1 MSTADATI
9 ANTSATASA
18 TATPL
23 LRTESLAVTYADGTR
38 ALQPISCSF
47 APGDFVVLLGSSGAG
62 KSTLLRSLN
71 GLVQPSQGR
80 VLVSGL
86 GDIADRR
93 VLRAHRRRT
102 GMVFQQH
109 HLIGRR
115 SVLDNVL
122 LGRLGH
128 HSAWA
133 TWVPWSRAEKEMAL
147 AAIDRVG
154 LIDHALRRA
163 DQLSGGQQQRVGMA
177 RALVQAPQLLLADE
191 PVASLDPATAERLL
205 AQMHDICKTDGLTAI
220 VSLHQVDFARQ
231 FADRIV
237 GLAGGA
243 VVFDGTPAALGED
256 AVLRLYGSHG
266 TQGTDET
273 HGTHGTHDTHPS
285 AEQPSA
291 TQAFNP
297 ERAAA

>member
-1 MSTADATI
+1 MSTADATL
-9 ANTSATASA
+9 ADTRATGSG

-38 ALQPISCSF
+38 ALQPINCSF

-62 KSTLLRSLN
+62 KSTLLRCLN
-71 GLVQPSQGR
+71 GLVQPTQGR
-80 VLVSGL
+80 VTVAGL
-86 GDIADRR
+86 GDIANRQ

-115 SVLDNVL
+115 TVLDNVL

-128 HSAWA
+128 HGTWA
-133 TWVPWSRAEKEMAL
+133 TCLPWSRAEKEQAL

-205 AQMHDICKTDGLTAI
+205 AQMHEICKTDGLTAI
-220 VSLHQVDFARQ
+220 VSLHQLEFARQ

-237 GLAGGA
+237 GLAAGA
-243 VVFDGTPAALGED
+243 VVFDGAPSTLGSD
-256 AVLRLYGSHG
+256 AVSRLYG
-266 TQGTDET
+266 
-273 HGTHGTHDTHPS
+273 
-285 AEQPSA
+285 A
-291 TQAFNP
+291 TEARAPGGQTTPTFNL
-297 ERAAA
+297 ESAAA